1 MGATNKTNLLDY
13 FLPSLGIGNDI
24 LNGILGRN
32 SQDEANRINLQI
44 ARESNEFN
52 ERMLERQIAY
62 NTEMWNKQNEYNS
75 PAAQAQRLRDAGFSP
90 LRFMGQGGQAGSA
103 QGITTPS
110 ATPAHVEPKRFDLS
124 GLSQRLLSMQQMNH
138 ENNMAQAQTELTRED
153 IVQRKIETSFKR
165 KQLIAEL
172 NEKIVNTKNTELRN
186 VYQNLL
192 NDFTAETHDLRV
204 NLLKNEN
211 QLAENNANLSFVN
224 GLIQKK
230 VLGNMDEQHAMTMA
244 NLLADI
250 QNKFADI
257 AVKNSTVEL
266 NKANKAKIFQEVR
279 NLVEQFNGLVIDN
292 GIKGLNF
299 QTMEKTMEFN
309 IRQAFLNSLPKNGT
323 ERFYLSRYE
332 GKDWYPNMFG
342 KDVPFNK
349 ELNDFFKDNM
359 KGSDAIF
366 MLILENLPSLIKLG
380 K

>member
-1 MGATNKTNLLDY
+1 MADKNTNILDY
-13 FLPSLGIGNDI
+13 FLPSLGVGTDI
-24 LNGILGRN
+24 LNSIFGRN
-32 SQDEANRINLQI
+32 SQDESNRINLQI
-44 ARESNEFN
+44 ARENNEFN

-62 NTEMWNKQNEYNS
+62 NTEMWNKQNEYND

-103 QGITTPS
+103 QGITTPT
-110 ATPAHVEPKRFDLS
+110 ATPAHVEPKRLDLS

-153 IVQRKIETSFKR
+153 IVQRKIENSFRR

-172 NEKIVNTKNTELRN
+172 NEKIVNTKNVELRN

-192 NDFTAETHDLRV
+192 NSFEQDTQGIRKQILE
-204 NLLKNEN
+204 NEN
-211 QLAENNANLSFVN
+211 QLTQNNANLSFIN

-230 VLGNMDEQHAMTMA
+230 VLGHMDEQHAMAMA
-244 NLLADI
+244 NGLTDI

-257 AVKNSTVEL
+257 AVKYSTVEL

-292 GIKGLNF
+292 GMKALNF
-299 QTMEKTMEFN
+299 ETMEKTMEFN
-309 IRQAFLNSLPKNGT
+309 VRQAFLNSLPKNAT
-323 ERFYLSRYE
+323 ERFYLSRHE
-332 GKDWYPNMFG
+332 GKDWYPNVLT
-342 KDVPFNK
+342 DTS
-349 ELNDFFKDNM
+349 EH
-359 KGSDAIF
+359 KGINNHVKGYMRATDAIY